1 MVLDSFLKNN
11 LSRFNYLLLL
21 LLFVNCNSKNNEKIK
36 EDKSQLIAKVKS
48 ININDSLTIT
58 INNVPPQTNT
68 GFIYMNKDL
77 VATNLEFQNTS
88 EKSKSI
94 TKKIFKSN
102 SNDFIIMFRSFVVI
116 HNKSSVYKH
125 DYYIK
130 HGVDSISYEFNNGD
144 VNLITKGEKVVVIDS
159 IYKQYSNV
167 YKSNYLSKNVN
178 NQIKIK
184 SFEEIFEENKKI
196 FTNIKNKI
204 KLDANELEFLRRLS
218 VINGNDKRVV
228 QYLKKM
234 DNPIWSSSL
243 AEIFYNYIESNRDSI
258 YKTDLEDN
266 GLSNSFKR
274 LLPIEVS
281 WYLQIF
287 KDKKFS
293 SYEKNYEWLKETN
306 YYRLNKIEIE
316 KVLKP
321 ENKNDSLISSKL
333 GLFLVKDELD
343 NELNLKKIINKYNSE
358 YYLLDFWASWC
369 APCIK
374 DSKLIHNML
383 LPNNLKL
390 INISLDKNK
399 DILKWKSK
407 SKELMIENNYLFV
420 ENKSN
425 KEFIELIKLNQIP
438 RYILI
443 DKNFKIL
450 DFDMIS
456 PSEGD
461 FKNQIERLI
470 KIKD

>member
-1 MVLDSFLKNN
+1 MVLDSFVKNN

-21 LLFVNCNSKNNEKIK
+21 LFFLNCNSKSNEELKK
-36 EDKSQLIAKVKS
+36 DKSQLITKVKS
-48 ININDSLTIT
+48 INVNDSLSIT
-58 INNVPPQTNT
+58 INNIPPRTIT

-88 EKSKSI
+88 EEIKNI
-94 TKKIFKSN
+94 TKKISKCN
-102 SNDFIIMFRSFVVI
+102 LNDFIVMFRSFVVI

-130 HGVDSISYEFNNGD
+130 HEVDSVNYNFSNGD
-144 VNLITKGEKVVVIDS
+144 VNLMTKDKKVVVIDT

-167 YKSNYLSKNVN
+167 YKINYLSKNVN
-178 NQIKIK
+178 SQIKIK
-184 SFEEIFEENKKI
+184 SFEKIFEENKKI
-196 FTNIKNKI
+196 FTSIEDKI
-204 KLDANELEFLRRLS
+204 RLDTNELEFLRRIS
-218 VINGNDKRVV
+218 MINGNDKRVV
-228 QYLKKM
+228 HYLKKM
-234 DNPIWSSSL
+234 NNPIWSSSL
-243 AEIFYNYIESNRDSI
+243 AEIFYNYIESNKDSI
-258 YKTDLEDN
+258 YKTDLDDN
-266 GLSNSFKR
+266 SSSSSFKS

-281 WYLQIF
+281 WHLQIF
-287 KDKKFS
+287 KDKKYA
-293 SYEKNYEWLKETN
+293 SYEKNYEWLKKTD
-306 YYRLNKIEIE
+306 YYRLNKIKIE
-316 KVLKP
+316 KALKP
-321 ENKNDSLISSKL
+321 ENKNDGLISSKL
-333 GLFLVKDELD
+333 GLFLVKDKFG
-343 NELNLKKIINKYNSE
+343 NELNLKKIINKSNSE

-399 DILKWKSK
+399 DIEKWKSK
-407 SKELMIENNYLFV
+407 SKELMIENNYLFI
-420 ENKSN
+420 ENESN

-443 DKNFKIL
+443 DKNLKIL

-461 FKNQIERLI
+461 FI
-470 KIKD
+470 KELRKHIN